1 MNDRMEAATKLDRS
15 RRPALF
21 QRISRTKPPV
31 FEQPEPRPERSAVP
45 RDIYAAFCEFVQFR
59 PAEISR
65 RENRLHPGSL
75 AVWDY
80 LDGRG
85 FSIDDV
91 HNLKLGLY
99 PTPEEVRGYLRSGGF
114 SEAAIEESGLV
125 TDDRHAVRHDWR
137 GSLMVPLQNEL
148 GQTVDVLAIIPPAI
162 SGQRLRC
169 EFARGTVT
177 TSMIA
182 YGLPTALAA
191 PLSRKNLVLVEDI
204 MEALYL
210 QCRGFTNVAA
220 VGGDGREF
228 SSKRWEE
235 LARLGFEA
243 VTLAFGNDATR
254 QRDVRE
260 ALDHA
265 LRARTAPE
273 VFVLERTQLLENET
287 LADVARRHGLEACRK
302 AASAKSLAFH
312 AKDFGWSWP
321 REAAPKNGH
330 AIPATI
336 HRDSYR
342 TTLHAESDKIRQPLE
357 RTAIKATITEVEEAL
372 YHRLFAKARAI
383 LDARLGSSWWIN
395 TPQPP
400 RTGDVAKVLDR
411 LCDESSRGMIP
422 EHLTRYDGQE
432 LQAGTLTILAN
443 ESPRGRLADLCS
455 RLVTALENRADQS
468 WIVVCREFSEEV
480 IVLGLIAHMTR
491 RMTSSQGLTFE
502 EIQARLSGR
511 DPMDGYG
518 DKPWLVDEAVDRL
531 RSWTDRLKFISDAP
545 LASQAPYWIE
555 RIADQQ
561 TLGGIFFDSMP
572 QGWHIEKTWTNNGTR
587 NEPSAM
593 AWLRELASRL
603 SCAVVALTGNA
614 VELANHQPAGSSPA
628 PWATPEINRTIR
640 EFRDMIAYWIEHE
653 ERLDF
658 RVA

>member
-1 MNDRMEAATKLDRS
+1 MNDRMEAASRIDRN

-21 QRISRTKPPV
+21 QRITRTRPPV
-31 FEQPEPRPERSAVP
+31 LEQPEPRPERPATS
-45 RDIYAAFCEFVQFR
+45 RDIYAAFAEFVQFR
-59 PAEISR
+59 PAEIR
-65 RENRLHPGSL
+65 HRENRVHPGSM

-80 LDGRG
+80 LDGKG
-85 FSIDDV
+85 FSIEDV
-91 HNLKLGLY
+91 HNLRMGLY
-99 PTPEEVRGYLRSGGF
+99 TTPEDIRGYLRSAGF

-125 TDDRHAVRHDWR
+125 TDHRHAFRHDWR
-137 GSLMVPLQNEL
+137 GCLIFPLQNEL
-148 GQTVDVLAIIPPAI
+148 GQTVDVLAILPPAI

-169 EFARGTVT
+169 EFGRGTAAT
-177 TSMIA
+177 NMIA
-182 YGLPTALAA
+182 YGLPAALAT
-191 PLSRKNLVLVEDI
+191 PNSRKNLVLVEDI
-204 MEALYL
+204 TEALYL
-210 QCRGFTNVAA
+210 QCRGFNNVAA

-321 REAAPKNGH
+321 RESAPKNGH
-330 AIPATI
+330 AIAPSFQ
-336 HRDSYR
+336 RDSYR
-342 TTLHAESDKIRQPLE
+342 AYLHAESDKIAHIVE
-357 RTAIKATITEVEEAL
+357 RTAIKATIAEVEDAL
-372 YHRLFAKARAI
+372 YHRLFGKARAI
-383 LDARLGSSWWIN
+383 LEARLGSSWWPATIE
-395 TPQPP
+395 PP
-400 RTGDVAKVLDR
+400 RTQDVANVLDR
-411 LCDESSRGMIP
+411 LCDESARGMIP
-422 EHLTRYDGQE
+422 DHLSRYDGHE

-455 RLVTALENRADQS
+455 RLVTALESRADQT
-468 WIVVCREFSEEV
+468 WIVFLREFSEEV
-480 IVLGLIAHMTR
+480 VVLGLIAHMTR
-491 RMTSSQGLTFE
+491 RMTSAQGLTFE

-531 RSWTDRLKFISDAP
+531 RRWTDRLKFVSE
-545 LASQAPYWIE
+545 LSQASQAPYWIE

-561 TLGGIFFDSMP
+561 TLGGIFFDSLP
-572 QGWHIEKTWTNNGTR
+572 QNWQVEKAWTSNGSVGEYSVT
-587 NEPSAM
+587 AC
-593 AWLRELASRL
+593 LRELASRL
-603 SCAVVALTGNA
+603 SCAVVALTANA
-614 VELANHQPAGSSPA
+614 IEQANVLPAGAHAA
-628 PWATPEINRTIR
+628 PWNTPEIHRTVR
-640 EFRDMIAYWIEHE
+640 EFRDLIAYWIEHE
-653 ERLDF
+653 ERLDL